1 MAHFSSPKLNCCQLP
16 GYLPFR
22 HQLTTQEVSA
32 LVRHH
37 WPVAESVSSCSGK
50 MRELN
55 LLEFQPAEKTNSERA
70 SPPTSR
76 VLLASIFRWS
86 LNILVRKGKKTPWFF
101 LFLFFFAIPQLK
113 RITDQDAGRSPG
125 WPSLH
130 FLPKE
135 EWAPETIQQNEEEVR
150 AALLQISQGWA
161 SFLHW
166 DKSWCIWPGH
176 CFIRKDINAW
186 NFTMDSELKG
196 KRAKKKK
203 IPYRQQALEI

>member
-1 MAHFSSPKLNCCQLP
+1 MPWWGITDLWQSQF
-16 GYLPFR
+16 
-22 HQLTTQEVSA
+22 
-32 LVRHH
+32 
-37 WPVAESVSSCSGK
+37 PVALEKWENSIYQSSSLQGK
-50 MRELN
+50 QIQTL
-55 LLEFQPAEKTNSERA
+55 PERS

-101 LFLFFFAIPQLK
+101 FFFLAIPQLK

-150 AALLQISQGWA
+150 AARLQTSQGWA
-161 SFLHW
+161 SFLHR

-176 CFIRKDINAW
+176 CFIRKDISAW

-196 KRAKKKK
+196 KRTKKKK
-203 IPYRQQALEI
+203 KKNSLQTTSFRNIKKLLCRAGIFQMSQ